1 MKLISFLVSFSC
13 IWCLGVIPALSEKF
27 SLIELSDYF
36 KRLNTFQANFRQ
48 FADDG
53 SVASGILFI
62 KKPGRL
68 RIDYDKPEDL
78 LILASGGQLAIFD
91 PKGDPEPTSF
101 PLRITP
107 LALILAKQL
116 TLVDSSNIL
125 SHEYVNGETSLSLF
139 DPEHPERGHIK
150 LIFSGNTPI
159 LDRWVMHD
167 ESGSITLMSIEQYRE
182 NISLNEMQ
190 FNIQLE
196 IERRRN

>member
-1 MKLISFLVSFSC
+1 MKLIRFLVSFSC

-36 KRLNTFQANFRQ
+36 NRLNTFQANFRQ

-53 SVASGILFI
+53 SVANGILSI

-68 RIDYDKPEDL
+68 RIDYDKPENL

-139 DPEHPERGHIK
+139 DPEHPERGYIK

>member
-1 MKLISFLVSFSC
+1 MKLIKFLVSFCC
-13 IWCLGVIPALSEKF
+13 IWFWGVIPALSEKF
-27 SLIELSDYF
+27 SLVELSNYF
-36 KRLNTFQANFRQ
+36 NRLDTFQASFRQ
-48 FADDG
+48 FSDDG
-53 SVASGILFI
+53 SVAEGILFI

-107 LALILAKQL
+107 FALILAKQL
-116 TLVDSSNIL
+116 NLVNSSNIL
-125 SHEYVNGETSLSLF
+125 SHEYNQGETSLSLF
-139 DPEHPERGHIK
+139 DPEHPERGHIE

-182 NISLNEMQ
+182 NIPLNEMQ

>member
-1 MKLISFLVSFSC
+1 MKLIKFLVSFCC
-13 IWCLGVIPALSEKF
+13 IWFWGVIPALSEKF
-27 SLIELSDYF
+27 SLVELSNYF
-36 KRLNTFQANFRQ
+36 NRLDTFQANFRQ
-48 FADDG
+48 FSDDG
-53 SVASGILFI
+53 SVAKGILFI

-68 RIDYDKPEDL
+68 RIDYDEPEDL

-107 LALILAKQL
+107 FSLILAKQL
-116 TLVDSSNIL
+116 NLVDSSNIL
-125 SHEYVNGETSLSLF
+125 SHEYNQGETSLLLF
-139 DPEHPERGHIK
+139 DPEHPERGHIE

-182 NISLNEMQ
+182 NIPLNEMQ

>member
-36 KRLNTFQANFRQ
+36 NRLNTFQANFRQ

-125 SHEYVNGETSLSLF
+125 SHEHVNGDTSLSLF
-139 DPEHPERGHIK
+139 DPEHPERGHIE

>member
-1 MKLISFLVSFSC
+1 MNLIRFLVSFSC
-13 IWCLGVIPALSEKF
+13 IWFLGVIPAFSEKF

-36 KRLNTFQANFRQ
+36 NRLNTFQANFHQ

-53 SVASGILFI
+53 SVANGTLFI

-68 RIDYDKPEDL
+68 RIDYDQPEDL

-101 PLRITP
+101 PLRLTP

-125 SHEYVNGETSLSLF
+125 SHEYIRGETSLSLF
-139 DPEHPERGHIK
+139 DPEHPERGHIE
-150 LIFSGNTPI
+150 LIFSGITPI

-167 ESGSITLMSIEQYRE
+167 ESGNITLISIDHYVT
-182 NISLNEMQ
+182 NISLGTMQ
-190 FNIQLE
+190 FNIPIE

>member
-1 MKLISFLVSFSC
+1 MKLIRFVASFSC
-13 IWCLGVIPALSEKF
+13 IWFFGTIPVLSEGF
-27 SLIELSDYF
+27 SLVELSNYF
-36 KRLNTFQANFRQ
+36 NRLNTFQANFRQ

-53 SVASGILFI
+53 SVANGTLFI

-91 PKGDPEPTSF
+91 PKGAPEPTSF
-101 PLRITP
+101 PLRVTP
-107 LALILAKQL
+107 FALLLAKQL
-116 TLVDSSNIL
+116 NLVDSSNIL
-125 SHEYVNGETSLSLF
+125 SHEYTQGETSLSLF
-139 DPEHPERGHIK
+139 DPEHPERGHIE
-150 LIFSGNTPI
+150 LIFSGNTPS

>member
-36 KRLNTFQANFRQ
+36 NRLNTFQANFRQ

-53 SVASGILFI
+53 SVANGILSI

-68 RIDYDKPEDL
+68 RIDYDKPENL

-101 PLRITP
+101 PLRVTP
-107 LALILAKQL
+107 LALILSKQL
-116 TLVDSSNIL
+116 NLVDSSNIL
-125 SHEYVNGETSLSLF
+125 SHEYTQSETSLSLF
-139 DPEHPERGHIK
+139 DPEHPERGHIE
-150 LIFSGNTPI
+150 LIFSGNTPT

-167 ESGSITLMSIEQYRE
+167 ESGSITLMSIDHHVKH
-182 NISLNEMQ
+182 ISLSTMQ
-190 FNIQLE
+190 FNIPIE

>member
-36 KRLNTFQANFRQ
+36 NRLNTFQANFRQ

-53 SVASGILFI
+53 SVANGILSI